1 MHPSQLRISDFSYP
15 LPEEKIAKYPL
26 EQRDQSKLLIYKEDR
41 IGEDIYRNLHNHI
54 PENSLLVFNNTKVI
68 QARLLFTNDHG
79 AEIEVFCLEPLLDYA
94 LAMASTSS
102 VRWKCMVG
110 RAAKWKQKTINL
122 VNNHI
127 SLSAEVIER
136 QSDTFII
143 EFKWKPE
150 GLSFAEVLDLSG
162 ILPIP
167 PYLKRETEQIDI
179 ARYQTV
185 YAKEKGSV
193 AAPTAG
199 LHFTEEVIRSL
210 KEKGVLIE
218 EVTLHVGAGTF
229 KPVKSETMQGHD
241 MHAELM
247 QVDAKTV
254 NSLLSCMKSGRP
266 VIVVGTTSLRTVE
279 SLYWQGVVALKEDSN
294 PENDFSLGQWYPYDA
309 DSSSLPDSMTALE
322 ALMRKMTLLN
332 TTTISCKTQ
341 IIIAPPY
348 QLRIA
353 DALITNFHQPNS
365 TLLLL
370 VAAVTG
376 ENWRKIYDY
385 ALNHEFRFLSYG
397 DGSLLW
403 KQPAA
408 TSI

>member
-1 MHPSQLRISDFSYP
+1 MHPSQLRISDFSYV

-26 EQRDQSKLLIYKEDR
+26 EQRDRSKLLIYKHGSIE
-41 IGEDIYRNLHNHI
+41 EDIYKNLHRHI
-54 PENSLLVFNNTKVI
+54 PENAVLVFNNTKVI

-94 LAMASTSS
+94 MAMAATSS

-110 RAAKWKQKTINL
+110 RAAKWKQKTIKL
-122 VNNHI
+122 SHRQFT
-127 SLSAEVIER
+127 LSAEIIER
-136 QSDTFII
+136 HADVFML
-143 EFKWKPE
+143 EFQWTPE
-150 GLSFAEVLDLSG
+150 QYSFAEILDLAG

-167 PYLKRETEQIDI
+167 PYLKRETEQVDI

-199 LHFTEEVIRSL
+199 LHFTDEVINSL

-247 QVDAKTV
+247 QVKAATV
-254 NSLLSCMKSGRP
+254 NSLLSCLKSGRP
-266 VIVVGTTSLRTVE
+266 IIVVGTTSLRTIE
-279 SLYWQGVVALKEDSN
+279 SLYWQGIVALNEESN
-294 PENDFSLGQWYPYDA
+294 PKDDFSFGQWFPYDA
-309 DSSSLPDSMTALE
+309 DHSCLPVATVALE
-322 ALMRKMTLLN
+322 ALLKKMSLLN
-332 TTTISCKTQ
+332 TDEISCKTQ

-348 QLRIA
+348 QLRLA

-376 ENWRKIYDY
+376 ENWRNIYDY
-385 ALNHEFRFLSYG
+385 ALNHQFRFLSYG

-403 KQPAA
+403 K
-408 TSI
+408 